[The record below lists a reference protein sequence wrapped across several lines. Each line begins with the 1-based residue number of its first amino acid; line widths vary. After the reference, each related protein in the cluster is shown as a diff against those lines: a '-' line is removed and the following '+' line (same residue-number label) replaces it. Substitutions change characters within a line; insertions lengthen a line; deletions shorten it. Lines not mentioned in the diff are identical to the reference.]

1 MRMLEVMT
9 PRQEIEAVRAEAL
22 GLHKKLIDA
31 ARLRYEALHGAVE
44 SPGEMLRLV
53 AFDPEFAW
61 LRPLTGLILEIDEKL
76 EAEDPVTAA
85 DAVGVRAAVEE
96 VFGQQP
102 RETYAVGLA

>member
-1 MRMLEVMT
+1 MLSCMT
-9 PRQEIEAVRAEAL
+9 PREEIEAVRAEAL

-61 LRPLTGLILEIDEKL
+61 LRPLTRLILEMDETL
-76 EAEDPVTAA
+76 EAKAPPTAT
-85 DAVGVRAAVEE
+85 DALRVRMAVEE
-96 VFGQQP
+96 IFGQP
-102 RETYAVGLA
+102 RETYAVAQA